1 MYMVTKSGI
10 SFDII
15 TTDEEIIMLD
25 EHGKSLTWDNTE
37 ENASLVDAMVL
48 EVTA

>member
-1 MYMVTKSGI
+1 MYTVTKSGI

-15 TTDEEIIMLD
+15 ETNDEIIMLD

-37 ENASLVDAMVL
+37 ENAQLVDAMVMQ
-48 EVTA
+48 VTA

>member
-1 MYMVTKSGI
+1 MYTVTKSGI

-15 TTDEEIIMLD
+15 TTNDEIIMLD
-25 EHGKSLTWDNTE
+25 EHGKSLTWDKTE
-37 ENASLVDAMVL
+37 ENEQLVDAMVL